1 MHKIS
6 SLQLGENGLLYHD
19 LQGRKFLIQSH
30 IIGMGELF
38 APSSFFLLGSECASH
53 LQKIV

>member
-38 APSSFFLLGSECASH
+38 APSSFFLLGSECASC
-53 LQKIV
+53 